1 MNALS
6 EALGS
11 DSSMCLCGKAHLL
24 HWQKTF
30 VSTPALVQHVNSC
43 LLSVAV
49 IWRELGCVWL
59 RHLRGVNTP
68 SDDLACEWRAPDFL
82 CPCAL
87 FSLSLS
93 AYFSFSSSSFSSV
106 PLWPDCLSVH
116 LPRSSSTTYSPSLF
130 LLSFCFPL
138 ALPLCYMLA
147 PLFFQVVLQSILLLV
162 YLPAPLSSLS
172 PFQSVFSIK
181 PPPLTPH
188 SHLRIPP
195 YTHPSRLRV
204 VSRPAIQSTP
214 PISVSISAS
223 FLCVRARLTHAHTH
237 TLLFSPPSF
246 SPPLGQL

>member
-1 MNALS
+1 MNALC

-87 FSLSLS
+87 FSLSLCLFLLFFFFFFFCPS
-93 AYFSFSSSSFSSV
+93 LAWLPVCPSSSFLFHHILTLPFPPLLLLSSCTSSLLYARSSLFSSGTSVYSPPCV
-106 PLWPDCLSVH
+106 PPCSSLFSLPLSVCLFNQAPASDTP
-116 LPRSSSTTYSPSLF
+116 LPS
-130 LLSFCFPL
+130 
-138 ALPLCYMLA
+138 
-147 PLFFQVVLQSILLLV
+147 
-162 YLPAPLSSLS
+162 
-172 PFQSVFSIK
+172 
-181 PPPLTPH
+181 
-188 SHLRIPP
+188 P
-195 YTHPSRLRV
+195 YTSLY
-204 VSRPAIQSTP
+204 TP
-214 PISVSISAS
+214 IAS
-223 FLCVRARLTHAHTH
+223 SCC
-237 TLLFSPPSF
+237 
-246 SPPLGQL
+246 